1 MNEEF
6 HCLDLRE
13 RANLVRRR
21 GQLLVDTNFYGASV
35 KLYDLKSR
43 FVEVY
48 HHPVTKKI
56 MRVSLASP
64 EDLNKHLKGIRISA

>member
-1 MNEEF
+1 MEEEF
-6 HCLDLRE
+6 DCLDLRD
-13 RANLVRRR
+13 RANLVLKR
-21 GQLLVDTNFYGASV
+21 GQLLVNTNFYGASV
-35 KLYDLKSR
+35 KLYNLKSK

-64 EDLNKHLKGIRISA
+64 DDLNKHLRAIRFS